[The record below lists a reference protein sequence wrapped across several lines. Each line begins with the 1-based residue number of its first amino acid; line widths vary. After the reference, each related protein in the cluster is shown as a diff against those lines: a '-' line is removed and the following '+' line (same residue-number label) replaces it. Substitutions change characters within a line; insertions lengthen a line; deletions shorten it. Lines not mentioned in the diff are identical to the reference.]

1 MAILQWGVYLKTG
14 MITNKELSKLLL
26 HPDSIA
32 VIGASGNPLKPG
44 GRVFKNIKDGIY
56 AGKLWPVNPKADEI
70 MGVTAYPGIP
80 DLPGTPDLAL
90 IAIPASGV
98 IGAMQQLAEKG
109 TKAVIILTAGFGE
122 KGEQGKA
129 EEQKILKLASANEMK
144 VVGPNCSGFLTPV
157 YAGKFAGIIPDLK
170 PGTIDLVSAS
180 GATVDYLMEQA
191 ATRGLRFSHV
201 LNFGN
206 SIQMG
211 VEDML
216 ELLDESHGPGSSKI
230 VLIYME
236 SVRKP
241 QKLLKHVRSLV
252 AKGCIF
258 AGIKSGTTDAG
269 AKAAASHT
277 GAMASSDTAVQALF
291 DKAGIIR
298 VKSKAELVEVACALV
313 CLKGA
318 AKGNKAVIVTD
329 AGGPGVM
336 LSDELNRFGV
346 ELTRFSKKT
355 NKRLAR
361 ILPPEA
367 AWGNPIDCLP
377 GRTAETIQNV
387 FTILGEEEAD
397 NIDFA
402 FFVSGNSGMSD
413 NWEIY
418 QAIIALTKT
427 GLIPI
432 LPVLSSATTCA
443 DLLEKVKR
451 SETIYFS
458 DEVTVGYAV
467 SQIVNRPVISDQTL
481 SLINYDKQGI
491 AEVLADSGKTLS
503 PEAVETVLKKAGF
516 KLPPQA
522 EISSAAELEQACRK
536 VTFPL
541 VMKVIGPL
549 HKSDV
554 GGVKTGIRN
563 MEEACN
569 VFKKLMAIEDVK
581 GVLIQKMVTGT
592 EVILGAAREGDF
604 GHLIMFGLGGIHTE
618 VLKDVQFA
626 LAPLST
632 DKALKMIRSIRSFKI
647 LEGVRGEAGVSVDL
661 LAEYLVRLARLVT
674 DFPIIQEIDLN
685 PVKGVEKD
693 LYAVDARIFI
703 LKKNL
708 PARLVKSSH

>member
-1 MAILQWGVYLKTG
+1 MKTG

-44 GRVFKNIKDGIY
+44 GRVFKNIKDGNY
-56 AGKLWPVNPKADEI
+56 AGKLWPVNPKSDEI
-70 MGVTAYPGIP
+70 MGAKAYPGIP

-90 IAIPASGV
+90 IAIPAPGV
-98 IGAMQQLAEKG
+98 IGAMQQLAAKG

-122 KGEQGKA
+122 KGEEGKA
-129 EEQKILKLASANEMK
+129 EEQKILKLASANGMK
-144 VVGPNCSGFLTPV
+144 VVGPNCSGFLTPI

-170 PGTIDLVSAS
+170 PGTIDLVSGS

-277 GAMASSDTAVQALF
+277 GAMASSDNAVQALF
-291 DKAGIIR
+291 NKAGIIR
-298 VKSKAELVEVACALV
+298 VKSKAELIEVACALV

-346 ELTRFSKKT
+346 ELATFSEKT
-355 NKRLAR
+355 NERLAG

-377 GRTAETIQNV
+377 GRTAEIIQNV

-413 NWEIY
+413 NGEIY
-418 QAIIALTKT
+418 QAIIELTKT
-427 GLIPI
+427 CLIPI

-443 DLLEKVKR
+443 DLLEKVKE
-451 SETIYFS
+451 SETIYFP
-458 DEVTVGYAV
+458 DEVLVGYAV
-467 SQIVNRPVISDQTL
+467 SQIVNRPVISDQSL
-481 SLINYDKQGI
+481 SLDNYNKEGI
-491 AEVLADSGKTLS
+491 AKVLADSGKILS

-516 KLPPQA
+516 KLPPQT
-522 EISSAAELEQACRK
+522 EISSEAELKEACRK
-536 VTFPL
+536 VTFPV
-541 VMKVIGPL
+541 VMKVVGPL

-554 GGVKTGIRN
+554 GGVKTDICH

-569 VFKKLMAIEDVK
+569 AFKELMAIPDVK

-592 EVILGAAREGDF
+592 EVILGAARDGDF
-604 GHLIMFGLGGIHTE
+604 GHLIMFGLGGIYTE

-632 DKALKMIRSIRSFKI
+632 DEAMKMIRSLRSFKI
-647 LEGVRGEAGVSVDL
+647 LEGVRGEAGISLDL
-661 LAEYLVRLARLVT
+661 LAEYLVRLGRLVT
-674 DFPIIQEIDLN
+674 DFPIIQEMDLN
-685 PVKGVEKD
+685 PVKGVGKD

-708 PARLVKSSH
+708 PTHLVFHPWFPCDRPEHS